1 MREKQT
7 NKITENNNVSENE
20 SLDLVSKSSCNDTQ
34 EIDTSET
41 NKIEQLL
48 KNLHVG
54 QSRKIKLIDADRI
67 YSDIVSGMNQCK
79 VGFYDVKNN
88 QREIIIT
95 RLTDFNMRL
104 TKKVCSYNYNFPDTK
119 DLAYI
124 FTINHG
130 NEKIEVRIPVSLV
143 STPNK
148 IMSLIVSKIFI
159 NPTLLTDKQ
168 IKTLISMVLNEINN
182 VEIVYEY
189 QTAGYNLYNGQ
200 EIFVTAD
207 SVLPYNSEINLQN
220 GLIKLSEE
228 SRLKPQFIS
237 FDEVM
242 SDIRNNITPFSST
255 ITSMSDFVSEL
266 LRRLFKTISLT
277 YNNRLEPFLVLSMGI
292 LTVFLKQISNDFSA
306 CPVVVLYGETA
317 SGKSTLLRNG
327 VHLYGLNEGELH
339 SGGDTI
345 AALRNDLS
353 DFVNVPIVIDDIEG
367 SLVRPLA
374 TLLKSIYEQ
383 TARRKHKE
391 YTKINTT
398 IFVNTNDKLSSSPEH
413 RNRYIELKFY
423 TDNFKPTEAE
433 KLKSLHKYLSCI
445 TEYVIKNIPYEDIK
459 TSIKTIEGMDMLS
472 SIQDVRMK
480 RNLSIALAGLNLLI
494 TLANDDSI
502 TLDSFKDR
510 IENYISETSNVE
522 INNINMFITTLKKL
536 IDSKQYFQ
544 ENRDYKITDYGIHI
558 IISEKNST
566 FRQHFNKVFSDIYKG
581 EKPLDIKMCKK
592 ILENQGAVME
602 NQRYVKYNKSLYGL
616 FLPFKH
622 FGDLRYLNP
631 SYSEPTDELGYSTVY
646 KGTINIA
653 PF

>member
-1 MREKQT
+1 MRKEKNMREIK
-7 NKITENNNVSENE
+7 TEKTTSNENVSENE
-20 SLDLVSKSSCNDTQ
+20 SLNLVTKSSCNDTQ

-41 NKIEQLL
+41 NKIESLL
-48 KNLHVG
+48 NNLPVG
-54 QSRKIKLIDADRI
+54 QSRKMKLKDDNRI
-67 YSDIVSGMNQCK
+67 YSNIVSDMYQYKDGI
-79 VGFYDVKNN
+79 YSVKNN
-88 QREIIIT
+88 QRDIIIT
-95 RLTDFNMRL
+95 RLTDFNVRL
-104 TKKVCSYNYNFPDTK
+104 IKKVCSYNYNSPKTK
-119 DLAYI
+119 ALAYI
-124 FTINHG
+124 IEIYNSV
-130 NEKIEVRIPVSLV
+130 EKVYIRIPAESVSM
-143 STPNK
+143 PNK
-148 IMSLIVSKIFI
+148 IMSLIANKIFCNSI
-159 NPTLLTDKQ
+159 LTDKQ
-168 IKTLISMVLNEINN
+168 IRTLISIVLNEINN
-182 VEIVYEY
+182 VETVYEY

-398 IFVNTNDKLSSSPEH
+398 IFVNTNDRLSRSPEH

-423 TDNFKPTEAE
+423 RDNFKPTEAE
-433 KLKSLHKYLSCI
+433 NFKSLHKYLPCL

-494 TLANDDSI
+494 TLANDDTI
-502 TLDSFKDR
+502 TFDSFKDR

-522 INNINMFITTLKKL
+522 INNVNMFITTLKKL

-544 ENRDYKITDYGIHI
+544 ENRDYTITNTGIHI
-558 IISEKNST
+558 IISDKNST
-566 FRQHFNKVFSDIYKG
+566 FQQHFNKVFSDIYKG

-592 ILENQGAVME
+592 ILENQGAVMG

-616 FLPFKH
+616 FLPFSH

-631 SYSEPTDELGYSTVY
+631 TYTEPTDDLCVR
-646 KGTINIA
+646 
-653 PF
+653 PFMPF